1 MTIYLQQNK
10 QYTRAELSAITDI
23 SPSAYDSEI
32 MNYTEVLGVGNDERN
47 SVTHDYNSFKT
58 NCFLLAAAAPIIDER
73 YYAEGKINAN
83 RGTQHKTWQWGM
95 IPVQFPNND
104 CAKSNENAKDRQVL
118 CLDFD
123 AMGDKTW
130 SDIANLLTPFQY
142 FAWTTFSHQLPGKG
156 RRYRIVMLLEE
167 NFPTWT
173 DWKLYEASIQEW
185 IVSNGFTLDKN
196 GSLTYCQ
203 LAFLPSINDEVGTIT
218 FFWNDDSSTRK
229 LSIVNDIPL
238 ISAPTAPAKAVKA
251 STAKTP
257 KAQATGVAKQAEDA
271 PTSPLAATLAARA
284 QMDPQYRADLLALI
298 LGKKWIWWSTYS
310 EGKNENGETDGSFSL
325 CSLACAAR
333 ECGMSIRD
341 YEKIYK
347 HAASRA
353 TESVDKCWNAQDD
366 RAGKSAWSF
375 VALMTQQEREQFGL
389 VSPAPAGVITLDDY
403 IDAREAANTGYDV
416 ILEQQY
422 ITFDDVKH
430 IVADVIAIH
439 APMGSGKTKMWKDI
453 VETDGVDVI
462 VAVPTKII
470 CGQQNDSRVVTYDRA
485 WAALMELISKSDG
498 TRKIYVVIDEIHNI
512 YQTEYRPDA
521 NNNLYNLIKNVDGLP
536 YTVVIQSG
544 TTDIDAFRAIAS
556 INGGILT
563 TVKLV
568 KDSPTKVDY
577 QVVSKEYE
585 SDATY
590 NQIIAS
596 VIGKQGLSNVLVIRQ
611 DCDENE
617 KLALML
623 SDAGVNSISA
633 DKAIVSEAVPGTPE
647 YAFVHDVDFEMAN
660 HNLHAIVSTSIAV
673 EGVNIQDDIMD
684 ALVIVVGAIDPSYIV
699 QASGRFRK
707 AKNIKLIHIPLG
719 AARSS
724 DLDAYESKRR
734 IEIKQRADQYITLQ
748 TGLAK
753 AGKLLSQDV
762 WMRYWREKGLEAG
775 KEEQA
780 LLKDGIIWTRAMTKP
795 TICPEK
801 AELYLMNEINRLKF
815 YTTLKHQ
822 YAYMH
827 ANGFDISSRSII
839 GEMDIDECVID
850 ALAKAGAA
858 IANSKKH
865 RVEKK
870 AKAMRDWLGDNRME
884 SNMFATELQL
894 HFGLPKN
901 IVDAI
906 YWSDLDMGDKQA
918 EYISAYSDG
927 LSYEEVRIRV
937 TTDLRA
943 IRKAIKAKYPIDAII
958 RSNEIAEIVESVMQW
973 QADKCDK
980 SGMDRKTMFERS
992 SSIWCDRLDKIDY
1005 MACKITGSTNWCNNF
1020 LKKYDFIELVDTG
1033 KIKTEAGVRYKLY
1046 QAIESVQP
1054 EIIVPIV
1061 ESVVGNTDL
1070 RADMETRLAAMR
1082 ALH

>member
-1 MTIYLQQNK
+1 MTIYLQANK
-10 QYTRAELSAITDI
+10 QYTRLELSEVTDI
-23 SPSAYDSEI
+23 LPSAYDAEV

-47 SVTHDYNSFKT
+47 SITHDYNSFKT
-58 NCFLLAAAAPIIDER
+58 NCFLLAAEDPIIDKR
-73 YYAEGKINAN
+73 YYAEGKINEN
-83 RGTQHKTWQWGM
+83 KGTQHKTWQWGM

-104 CAKSNENAKDRQVL
+104 CPKSNEHAKDRQIL

-130 SDIANLLTPFQY
+130 TDIANLLTPYQY
-142 FAWTTFSHQLPGKG
+142 FAWTTFSDQLPGKG

-167 NFPTWT
+167 NFPTWQ
-173 DWKLYEASIQEW
+173 DFKIYEISIQAW

-218 FFWNDDSSTRK
+218 FFWNDDASTRK
-229 LSIVNDIPL
+229 LSIVKDIPL
-238 ISAPTAPAKAVKA
+238 ITTPTAPAKASKA

-257 KAQATGVAKQAEDA
+257 KAQATGVASTSEDA

-298 LGKKWIWWSTYS
+298 LGKQWVYWSTYS
-310 EGKNENGETDGSFSL
+310 EGRDENGDEDGSFSL

-333 ECGMSIRD
+333 ECGMNKRD

-347 HAASRA
+347 HAVARQ
-353 TESVDKCWNAQDD
+353 TESVDKCWNAQDG

-375 VALMTQQEREQFGL
+375 VAVMNQEEREQFGL
-389 VSPAPAGVITLDDY
+389 IAHTPAGVITLDDY
-403 IDAREAANTGYDV
+403 FDDRANANIGYDIV
-416 ILEQQY
+416 LEQQY
-422 ITFDDVKH
+422 ITFDDIKH
-430 IVADVIAIH
+430 IVADIIAIH
-439 APMGSGKTKMWKDI
+439 APMGSGKTKMWIDI
-453 VETDGVDVI
+453 EESDGIDVI

-470 CGQQNDSRVVTYDRA
+470 CGQQNDFRVVTYDRA
-485 WAALMELISKSDG
+485 WAAVMELVAKSDG

-521 NNNLYNLIKNVDGLP
+521 NNNLYNLIKNADGLP

-544 TTDIDAFRAIAS
+544 TTDIDTFRAIAD
-556 INGGILT
+556 INGGKLT
-563 TVKLV
+563 TVKLE
-568 KDSPTKVDY
+568 KDSPTSVDY

-585 SDATY
+585 SDKTY

-596 VIGKQGLSNVLVIRQ
+596 VIGEQGLSNILVIRQ

-623 SDAGVNSISA
+623 TGAGVNSISA
-633 DKAIVSEAVPGTPE
+633 DKVIVSEAMPGTPE
-647 YAFVHDVDFEMAN
+647 YAFVHDVDFEMAH
-660 HNLHAIVSTSIAV
+660 HNLNAIVSTSIAV
-673 EGVNIQDDIMD
+673 EGINIQDVIDE

-719 AARSS
+719 AERSS
-724 DLDAYESKRR
+724 DLDAHEAKRR
-734 IEIKQRADQYITLQ
+734 IEIKQRAGQYITLQ
-748 TGLAK
+748 TDLAK
-753 AGKLLSQDV
+753 EGKLLSQAV
-762 WMRYWREKGLEAG
+762 WMEYWRKKGLEAG

-780 LLKDGIIWTRAMTKP
+780 LLKDGIIWTRTMKKP

-801 AELYLMNEINRLKF
+801 AELYLMNEINGLKF
-815 YTTLKHQ
+815 YTSINHQ
-822 YAYMH
+822 YAYMN
-827 ANGFDISSRSII
+827 ANGFTISARDII
-839 GEMDIDECVID
+839 GDIDECVKA
-850 ALAKAGAA
+850 ALDKASAA
-858 IANSKKH
+858 IANSKKA
-865 RVEKK
+865 RIEKK
-870 AKAMRDWLGDNRME
+870 AKAMREWLEDSGDME
-884 SNMFATELQL
+884 SNNFTKAMQLQ
-894 HFGLPKN
+894 FDVPKN
-901 IVDAI
+901 IIDAI
-906 YWSDLDMGDKQA
+906 KWSDLEVGDKQA
-918 EYISAYSDG
+918 EFISAYCEG

-937 TTDLRA
+937 TSDLRA
-943 IRKAIKAKYPIDAII
+943 IRKAIKSKYPVDSII

-992 SSIWCDRLDKIDY
+992 SSIWAGKLDKIDY

-1020 LKKYDFIELVDTG
+1020 LKKYDFIELADTG
-1033 KIKTEAGVRYKLY
+1033 KFDRIEGLKYRLY
-1046 QAIESVQP
+1046 QVTESVQP

-1070 RADMETRLAAMR
+1070 RADMETRLTAMR
-1082 ALH
+1082 ALQ